1 MEKACHVIGNAVPN
15 SKERLEIEVTSSPD
29 GYFLALLKL
38 EESPWDEGSRG
49 LELLETQLRRRPDLV
64 ADLGEESGLVVHQLA
79 DVVPYR
85 HDFDRLLI

>member
-49 LELLETQLRRRPDLV
+49 LR
-64 ADLGEESGLVVHQLA
+64 ADLGTSTLAGKTGKEGDRKCFWRLGGGPQRVHC
-79 DVVPYR
+79 
-85 HDFDRLLI
+85 